1 MELITLS
8 EFDVF
13 CVRNLGT
20 WALLAISQWSIKEA
34 EENKYDIVSPCHS
47 LCLKVRE
54 NLCA

>member
-1 MELITLS
+1 MEHIALS
-8 EFDVF
+8 ELDVF

-34 EENKYDIVSPCHS
+34 EENKYDIVSPRRG
-47 LCLKVRE
+47 LCLKVRD

>member
-20 WALLAISQWSIKEA
+20 WAFLAISQWSIKEA
-34 EENKYDIVSPCHS
+34 EKNKYDIVSPCHS
-47 LCLKVRE
+47 LCLKARE

>member
-1 MELITLS
+1 MELNALS

-20 WALLAISQWSIKEA
+20 GALLAISQWSIKEA
-34 EENKYDIVSPCHS
+34 EENKYDIVSPRRG